1 METIMPV
8 SRETNAIFHVPMPR
22 GSVREPASNR
32 LLAALPTEEYDRI
45 AAELSDRPIK
55 LREVLHEDGEL
66 LRQILFPGRS
76 VCSIL
81 LTMEDGS
88 SIEIGM
94 VGSEGLIGLAAAFGG
109 LCAWGSAVVQIE
121 GDRAQMLS
129 VEAFHREMAKRGVF
143 YETISGYSKAFS
155 RMVMIK
161 SACHGLHSAEARCCS
176 WLLGS
181 IDRLGRS
188 EFPVTHD
195 ALATSLGVRRPTVT
209 LALLHLAR
217 AGIVTQFRGRVR
229 VLDRDKLEA
238 SACEC
243 YQSLRVLFHPAARA

>member
-1 METIMPV
+1 MNAMPAV
-8 SRETNAIFHVPMPR
+8 RVLNATLPGPLAR
-22 GSVREPASNR
+22 ATLREPSPNR
-32 LLAALPTEEYDRI
+32 ILAALPNEEYHRL
-45 AAELSDRPIK
+45 AAEMSERPMK
-55 LREVLHEDGEL
+55 VREVLHREGDL

-88 SIEIGM
+88 AIEVAM
-94 VGSEGLIGLAAAFGG
+94 VGNEGFIGIAAAFGG
-109 LCAWGSAVVQIE
+109 LCAWETAIVQVE
-121 GDRAQMLS
+121 ADRAQMLS
-129 VEAFHREMAKRGVF
+129 VEAFHREMARREVF
-143 YETISGYSKAFS
+143 YETISAYSKAFS

-161 SACHGLHSAEARCCS
+161 SACNGLHSAEARCCS

-181 IDRLGRS
+181 LDRFGRN

-217 AGIVTQFRGRVR
+217 AGIVTQLRGRVR
-229 VLDRDKLEA
+229 VLDRPGLEA
-238 SACEC
+238 NACEC
-243 YQSLRVLFHPAARA
+243 YQSLRVLFDPAARA